1 MTSKISIGLTM
12 LACST
17 LWAADFRPLDVK
29 PGEWQTTLNGQ
40 TSGMPPIPADVLA
53 KLTPEQRAKMEAMM
67 AGRNGAKSTV
77 SKGCLKKEDLDKG
90 FNMSDKT
97 MESCARSVVTSSG
110 SKQEIR
116 VDCNTNGAKTTGTVK
131 VEAVD
136 SENVKGSM
144 QLAVTNGEHTMNM
157 NYMFA
162 SRWIGPACTEK

>member
-40 TSGMPPIPADVLA
+40 TTGMPPLPPEMLA

-67 AGRNGAKSTV
+67 AARSGGKSTV
-77 SKGCLKKEDLDKG
+77 SKGCLKKEDLDKP
-90 FNMSDKT
+90 FNMSDKS
-97 MESCARSVVTSSG
+97 MASCARSMVTSSG

-136 SENVKGSM
+136 SENVRGSM
-144 QLAVTNGEHTMNM
+144 QMAITNGEHTMNM

-162 SRWIGPACTEK
+162 SKWIGPACTEK